1 MGGSP
6 KRSLSVLRNDNYVV
20 VEGKVTK
27 RRFLNRNL
35 LHWKKRG
42 VVEKV
47 SDWLVF

>member
-1 MGGSP
+1 MGGSL
-6 KRSLSVLRNDNYVV
+6 KRPLSVLRNENYVV

-27 RRFLNRNL
+27 RRFLNRNS
-35 LHWKKRG
+35 LHWEKHG